1 VHCIV
6 GRVLPPE
13 AGLRR
18 RALRRPVAYLTFGC
32 LLWSACGRAV
42 GPADDVVAELKM
54 MPLAPVVDEEAHAE
68 ITLRDRA
75 GQPVRGATLRVEA
88 HMSHPGMAPVIE
100 RALERN
106 DGVYTVRLRLT
117 MAGEWILFVRGTRAD
132 SRSIDLRAGA
142 TTARRR
148 GGGG

>member
-1 VHCIV
+1 
-6 GRVLPPE
+6 
-13 AGLRR
+13 
-18 RALRRPVAYLTFGC
+18 
-32 LLWSACGRAV
+32 
-42 GPADDVVAELKM
+42 M
-54 MPLAPVVDEEAHAE
+54 MPLSPVVDEDARAE

-100 RALERN
+100 RAQEQG

-132 SRSIDLRAGA
+132 SRSMDLRAGV
-142 TTARRR
+142 TTARSPD
-148 GGGG
+148 GGG

>member
-1 VHCIV
+1 
-6 GRVLPPE
+6 
-13 AGLRR
+13 
-18 RALRRPVAYLTFGC
+18 
-32 LLWSACGRAV
+32 
-42 GPADDVVAELKM
+42 M
-54 MPLAPVVDEEAHAE
+54 MPLAPVVDEEARAE

-100 RALERN
+100 RAHEQG

-142 TTARRR
+142 TTARRWVEAAD
-148 GGGG
+148 GV

>member
-1 VHCIV
+1 
-6 GRVLPPE
+6 
-13 AGLRR
+13 
-18 RALRRPVAYLTFGC
+18 
-32 LLWSACGRAV
+32 
-42 GPADDVVAELKM
+42 M

-68 ITLRDRA
+68 ITLRNRT

-100 RALERN
+100 GAREES

-132 SRSIDLRAGA
+132 NRPIDHRAGA
-142 TTARRR
+142 TTVRRP